1 MRYMEAE
8 YVGYEGVDGT
18 QKKPRVFRNSLGK
31 KKELLHNEVIWTK
44 KGIDERWNSEERKY

>member
-31 KKELLHNEVIWTK
+31 KKPH
-44 KGIDERWNSEERKY
+44 SEAKVQI